1 MKTRSRA
8 TKLGIHTLA
17 TDEQIHPAKLGLAVE
32 ERGFAALFL
41 GEHSHIPVNRAM
53 THPLGTELPRETYR
67 ALDPFVTLGVVAAAT
82 ENLLLGTAIS
92 LLVQRDPIH
101 TAKEVASLDWVSN
114 GRVIF
119 GVGVGWIREE
129 MRNHGTDPRIRGEL
143 LDERM
148 AAIIEIWTK
157 DEAEFHGKY
166 VDFDPIFA
174 WPKPVQQ
181 PHPPVYVG
189 GESAK
194 AVARATRFG
203 GWIPGCVND
212 PARVAEQLAL
222 VGPEVPVIAYGAAPD
237 PEIVAA
243 YREGGVEWI
252 TFYLPGGPEA
262 EVLHTLDE
270 LAALID

>member
-1 MKTRSRA
+1 
-8 TKLGIHTLA
+8 
-17 TDEQIHPAKLGLAVE
+17 
-32 ERGFAALFL
+32 
-41 GEHSHIPVNRAM
+41 
-53 THPLGTELPRETYR
+53 
-67 ALDPFVTLGVVAAAT
+67 VTLGVVAAAT

-101 TAKEVASLDWVSN
+101 TAKEVASLDFVSN

-119 GVGVGWIREE
+119 GVGAGWIREE
-129 MRNHGTDPRIRGEL
+129 MRNHGTDPRTRGEL

-181 PHPPVYVG
+181 PHPPVYAG

-203 GWIPGCVND
+203 GWIPSAVND
-212 PARVAEQLAL
+212 PAKVAEQLAL
-222 VGPEVPVIAYGAAPD
+222 VGPEIPVIAYGAPPD

-252 TFYLPGGPEA
+252 TFYLPDGPEA
-262 EVLHTLDE
+262 EVLRTLDE
-270 LAALID
+270 LATLIS